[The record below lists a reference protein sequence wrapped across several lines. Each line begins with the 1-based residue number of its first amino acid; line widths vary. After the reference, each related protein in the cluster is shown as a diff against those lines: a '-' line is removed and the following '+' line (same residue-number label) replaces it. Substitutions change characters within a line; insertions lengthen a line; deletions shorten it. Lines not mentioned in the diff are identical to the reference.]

1 MQNSVYPDQL
11 ASSYVLGAQSL
22 WVSHIYNFFERQSS
36 AHCVLL
42 SSNMVLLISY
52 LDFFFHFQVGWLLAD
67 SENVML
73 SEVNKS

>member
-1 MQNSVYPDQL
+1 MQNSVDPDQM
-11 ASSYVLGAQSL
+11 ASSYVLGAQKNRL
-22 WVSHIYNFFERQSS
+22 IFYNFFERQSS

-52 LDFFFHFQVGWLLAD
+52 LDFFFHFQVALLLAD